1 MPIHARTRRVSVLLA
16 GTALALLLSAC
27 SPGAEPEGE
36 DAPEDAQPAAEA
48 EVRRSD
54 RSYYVEMA
62 DGVRVAMSLYYPGG
76 TEPETPRPTI
86 LVQTRYGREG
96 MIRSFERFVEAGY
109 VLASVDTRG
118 STSSFGPRRVDIGPA
133 EIEDMDVLIGHIAAQ
148 PWSDGNVFAQGTSYM
163 ADTADIATSRP
174 APALKGAIIR
184 EVDFDV
190 FLQLF
195 FPGGVANEWFLQNW
209 GGATKT
215 ADEGRSPRP
224 GEEYDCLARA
234 EDCAPLWPILAPVD
248 GDDDY
253 ALLREALAGRE
264 RWAPDDY
271 AQMEFHDDAGLN
283 GYVFFQSAPA
293 AHLDGIRREATP
305 AQVWGSWVDGGT
317 AEAALARWRSAPEVP
332 MEIWLTGN
340 DHSNRVLADPF
351 LPDVEAPRPAPDD
364 QFAVMD
370 GFYSGIM
377 ERGYDDRIIHYYVM
391 GAGEY
396 RETTDWP
403 PEGVADA
410 DFFLAAGNTLS
421 TARPDAAGVD
431 VYEVDFTAQTGDR
444 TRWSTQFG
452 TAPAYPD
459 RREEDGKL
467 IVFDTAPFE
476 ADMEVAGTPVIDLH
490 VATATDDPA
499 FHVYLE
505 DVAPDGRVTYLTE
518 GQFRAIHR
526 APADPQTL
534 PYDMG
539 PAPHS
544 YRREDALPVVPGE
557 QMEVEF
563 ALFPVAARIEA
574 GHRLRVAIAGTDA
587 SYFRRYSNG
596 EDEVFEI
603 ARGGEAASRISVPM
617 RPWSDD

>member
-1 MPIHARTRRVSVLLA
+1 MPIHARKTRHSRLLA
-16 GTALALLLSAC
+16 TAALALVMAAC
-27 SPGAEPEGE
+27 SPGAEPPEE
-36 DAPEDAQPAAEA
+36 AASENAAPEAQE
-48 EVRRSD
+48 EVRHSD

-62 DGVRVAMSLYYPGG
+62 DGVRVAMSLYFPGG
-76 TEPETPRPTI
+76 AEPQAPRPTI

-96 MIRSFERFVEAGY
+96 MIGSFERFVEAGY

-118 STSSFGPRRVDIGPA
+118 STSSFGPRRVDIGP
-133 EIEDMDVLIGHIAAQ
+133 EEVEDMDVLIAHIADQ
-148 PWSDGNVFAQGTSYM
+148 DWSDGNVFAQGTSYM

-209 GGATKT
+209 GGATKM

-224 GEEYDCLARA
+224 GESYDCLARA
-234 EDCAPLWPILAPVD
+234 EDCAPMWPILAPVD
-248 GDDDY
+248 GDTDY
-253 ALLREALAGRE
+253 ALLREALAGRD

-271 AQMEFHDDAGLN
+271 ADMEYHDDAGHN
-283 GYVFFQSAPA
+283 GHVFFHSAPA
-293 AHLDGIRREATP
+293 HHLDGIRREAVP

-317 AEAALARWRSAPEVP
+317 AEAALARWRSAPDVP

-351 LPDVEAPRPAPDD
+351 LPDISEPRPAPDD
-364 QFAVMD
+364 QFAAMD
-370 GFYSGIM
+370 GFYETIM
-377 ERGYDDRIIHYYVM
+377 NEGYDDRLIHYYVM

-396 RETTDWP
+396 RDTAVWP
-403 PEGVADA
+403 PKGVARET
-410 DFFLAAGNTLS
+410 FYLSQGNTLS
-421 TARPDAAGVD
+421 PSRPAEPGID
-431 VYEVDFTAQTGDR
+431 VYEVDFTAQTGEE

-452 TAPAYPD
+452 TPPAYPD
-459 RREEDGKL
+459 RRDEDGKL

-476 ADMEVAGTPVIDLH
+476 TDMEVAGTPVITLH

-505 DVAPDGRVTYLTE
+505 NVAPDGRVTYLTE

-526 APADPQTL
+526 APADPQSL

-544 YRREDALPVVPGE
+544 YRREDALPVTPGE

-563 ALFPVAARIEA
+563 ALFPVAARVEA
-574 GHRLRVAIAGTDA
+574 GHRLRIAIAGADA
-587 SYFRRYSNG
+587 SYFRRYSDG

-603 ARGGEAASRISVPM
+603 ARGGEAASQVSVPM
-617 RPWSDD
+617 RPWRVE

>member
-1 MPIHARTRRVSVLLA
+1 MPSHHRTHRASGLLA
-16 GTALALLLSAC
+16 GTALALLLTAC
-27 SPGAEPEGE
+27 SPGTEPAGEGAE
-36 DAPEDAQPAAEA
+36 DAAQQAAEA
-48 EVRRSD
+48 EVRQSD
-54 RSYYVEMA
+54 RSYYVEME
-62 DGVRVAMSLYYPGG
+62 DGVRVALSLYYPGG
-76 TEPETPRPTI
+76 REPEEPRPTI

-96 MIRSFERFVEAGY
+96 MIGTFERFVEAGY

-118 STSSFGPRRVDIGPA
+118 STSSFGLRRVDIGPE
-133 EIEDMDVLIGHIAAQ
+133 EIADMDVLIGHIADQ

-184 EVDFDV
+184 QVDFDV

-209 GGATKT
+209 GGATKA

-224 GEEYDCLARA
+224 GEDYDCLARA

-271 AQMEFHDDAGLN
+271 AGMEFHDDAGEN
-283 GYVFFQSAPA
+283 GYVFFHSAPA
-293 AHLDGIRREATP
+293 HHLDGIRREATP

-317 AEAALARWRSAPEVP
+317 AEAALARWRSAPDVP

-340 DHSNRVLADPF
+340 DHSNRVLADPY
-351 LPDVEAPRPAPDD
+351 LPGVTEPRPAADD

-370 GFYSGIM
+370 GFYETIM
-377 ERGYDDRIIHYYVM
+377 SEGYDDRRIHYYVM
-391 GAGEY
+391 GAGVY
-396 RETTDWP
+396 RTTGVWP
-403 PEGVADA
+403 PEGVAPET
-410 DFFLAAGNTLS
+410 FFLADDNTLS
-421 TARPDAAGVD
+421 PARPTQAGVD
-431 VYEVDFTAQTGDR
+431 VYEVDFTAQTGAE

-452 TAPAYPD
+452 TPPAYPD
-459 RREEDGKL
+459 RRGEDEKL

-476 ADMEVAGTPVIDLH
+476 ADMEVAGTPVIELH

-526 APADPQTL
+526 APADTQTL

-539 PAPHS
+539 SAPHS

-557 QMEVEF
+557 RMAVEF

-574 GHRLRVAIAGTDA
+574 GHRLRVAIAGADA

-617 RPWSDD
+617 RPWQDG